1 MRILI
6 LIIGFV
12 YAINLSATII
22 NIPADQPT
30 IQAGIDVA
38 VDADIVLVHPR
49 TYFENINFNGKSI
62 LVTSF
67 YYLTQD
73 TTYISHTIINGN
85 ANNHVVTFTAE
96 EDSTSILSGFTIT
109 NGFSVKGGGIYCDD
123 SSPKLTNLLI
133 CENNISGGSWNYGAG
148 IYLDRS
154 SPILYNVTIKSNT
167 SSGYVRNYGGGIY
180 CDDSSPRLINVRIED
195 NEVSGGSWNHGGGM
209 KCRSDSNP
217 YFCNVTIEDNRA
229 FGGSWNYGGGLYLG
243 YCWAELNNVVVA
255 NNSIWGDDNNNGA
268 GIYCYSSSPNI
279 NNTTIVNNNV
289 ENGASYTTGGL
300 YGGSDSQPSLTNCI
314 VWNNTPVEI
323 YCNND
328 PIINYSD
335 ILCGW
340 TGNGNISI
348 DPLFIDLQNGDYH
361 LSENSPCIDAGDP
374 NSPFD
379 PDGTI
384 RDMGAFYFD
393 QTNSINDDDIHF
405 VNYSLSNYPNPFN
418 PSTIIEFSI
427 QNDSKIYLSIY
438 NIKGQK
444 IKTLANIQFAKG
456 SHSLIWNG
464 DDEFGKLVSSGIY
477 YYKLNVNGKT
487 ETVKKCLLL
496 K

>member
-1 MRILI
+1 M
-6 LIIGFV
+6 
-12 YAINLSATII
+12 II

-49 TYFENINFNGKSI
+49 TYFENIHFDGKSI
-62 LVTSF
+62 LVTSC

-73 TTYISHTIINGN
+73 TTYISQTIINGN

-109 NGFSVKGGGIYCDD
+109 NGFAVKGGGIYCDD
-123 SSPKLTNLLI
+123 SSPKLTNLII

-148 IYLDRS
+148 IYLNHS
-154 SPILYNVTIKSNT
+154 SPILYNVTIKNNT
-167 SSGYVRNYGGGIY
+167 SSGSVRNYGGGIFCY
-180 CDDSSPRLINVRIED
+180 DSSPRLINVRIED

-217 YFCNVTIEDNRA
+217 YLYNVTIENNRA
-229 FGGSWNYGGGLYLG
+229 FGGSWNYGGGLHLA
-243 YCWAELNNVVVA
+243 YCSAELNNVVVA
-255 NNSIWGDDNNNGA
+255 NNSIWGDDNNHGA

-323 YCNND
+323 YCNNN

-335 ILCGW
+335 IQFGW
-340 TGNGNISI
+340 AGNGNISA

-361 LSENSPCIDAGDP
+361 LSQNSPCIDAGDP

-384 RDMGAFYFD
+384 VDMGAFYFD
-393 QTNSINDDDIHF
+393 QSTLIEESEIQAVVYSI
-405 VNYSLSNYPNPFN
+405 SNFPNPFN
-418 PSTIIEFSI
+418 PTTTISFSLPE
-427 QNDSKIYLSIY
+427 DSDVELSIF

-444 IKTLANIQFAKG
+444 IRSLLNNQITAG
-456 SHSLIWNG
+456 EHSIVWNG
-464 DDEFGKLVSSGIY
+464 KDASGKKISSGVY
-477 YYKLNVNGKT
+477 LYKLNVNGKS
-487 ETVKKCLLL
+487 EEVRKCLLL